1 MQERKKPQRQCIAC
15 RACRDKQDLIRVVK
29 TKEGEIMLDRTGRKN
44 GRGAYLCAN
53 GVFEKSMEKQRP
65 KPVIPNECKRRNV
78 SIVRK
83 AVKRWYRLERSLVL

>member
-1 MQERKKPQRQCIAC
+1 MQERKKPQRQCIAR

-53 GVFEKSMEKQRP
+53 EECLKKAWKSNALSRSFRM
-65 KPVIPNECKRRNV
+65 NV
-78 SIVRK
+78 K
-83 AVKRWYRLERSLVL
+83 EETYLLLERQLKDGTD

>member
-53 GVFEKSMEKQRP
+53 E
-65 KPVIPNECKRRNV
+65 EC
-78 SIVRK
+78 
-83 AVKRWYRLERSLVL
+83 

>member
-44 GRGAYLCAN
+44 GRGAYFCAN
-53 GVFEKSMEKQRP
+53 EECLKKAWKSNALSRSFRM
-65 KPVIPNECKRRNV
+65 NV
-78 SIVRK
+78 K
-83 AVKRWYRLERSLVL
+83 EETYLLLERQLKDGTD